1 MQIYV
6 EKGIFF
12 AGKVKDL
19 QPWLQCLSVQQVT
32 LAQFIKEKTLMS
44 KS

>member
-1 MQIYV
+1 MQICV

-19 QPWLQCLSVQQVT
+19 QLWLQCLSNQPVT
-32 LAQFIKEKTLMS
+32 LAQFIQEKVLMN